1 MKQLI
6 TLILLTITCTAA
18 AQQETH
24 VLNGKTYHVYPYQQE
39 IDYSLRTFKF
49 GVKQEEI
56 IHRDSLNRSIVSTE
70 VKEVK
75 RFLKFPKG
83 KEFRKYKKTFIA
95 LRRDYPGTLMNFRI
109 PLEQDITPTLE
120 PLPDGEYVQF
130 YRDIPYVDKENI
142 LRYHNDQVAAVFSLK
157 NNQLNGYACWL
168 TTLGDTIKAGYFLDG
183 LKTGKWFYN
192 EFEFN
197 TYFAGKP
204 EVAKYLDGTY
214 QDTNTMIV
222 HYANGLLDG
231 PYTNVIDG
239 EIMETGNYTNGEAS
253 GEWYEYGYKV
263 THEGYKTV
271 WTGEVIVKRHY
282 FIPEKEMIGKSV
294 IVRNQILDLSSID
307 RNEFEFENDNMNNFQ
322 AFSYAYHLY
331 EQKEEEGLELP
342 EEKMHSYPGEDYSE
356 GMIYGDYGPSTI
368 SNLDFS
374 YSRNDRM
381 YLINDKY
388 YTRSQLIDSI
398 GYVFNYDKIYEEYH
412 ENGQLKMRYE
422 IKNGSLVQEDTVF
435 WDNGNPVSVINYL
448 SETNQYE
455 EKTFDYLN
463 KLIYVNLYDSIGSFI
478 KTVNQPAPK
487 NRHRI
492 NNRIYTANLYESF
505 FSYDNMDTL
514 EVPLVNVETLTESLW
529 RFDTTQAT
537 LTVFDPASRTMT
549 TDYYALNKKLV
560 DHSTA
565 TFSEDYESVVANEEY
580 NIGDLSSRT
589 LINGSY
595 YHNPGRMYPGES
607 LSDTVLNS
615 RVKYWLRS
623 YETTSDYTLY
633 YKNQPFSG
641 TFTINTHVKDFKLK
655 TSSEGIVFNYA
666 TGKKHTKAVE
676 KTFKAYKKKRK
687 EKYLAQFMTPGTI
700 YNSNVAQSFNYNV
713 IPFAG
718 FVYSPVDE
726 GHFYEN
732 NNEYNYYDGKSKKLS
747 EKKAESFDKVVNG
760 QFLNGKPSGE
770 WITKDQFGNI
780 TAKVPF
786 TNGEVDGTVYYYATE
801 YPEKESGYQPYEMQV
816 NELLKDSFPSKP
828 VYYLAKICHYKN
840 GVLNGPFYEMTW
852 LGDTITQWNYVDGH
866 LEGPSLER
874 TKIAFTKSNYEYGD
888 VDGIMQT
895 YLTLPGRDTTLLF
908 DLNFQNGSLQG
919 ESKAY
924 HLNGNLA
931 KHGFFL
937 SGQPIDDFE
946 AFDTLGFKYQ
956 YVKFQYNQP
965 IEEKI
970 WEENQLS
977 VRYEFD
983 WKDSIYFNT
992 RDIAGSTSLD
1002 RMLYQLGLVGNE
1014 YEEPYMGRPS
1024 LVDKTGIDY
1033 TMTKYYPNDTVAR
1046 IGKISSGKKTGH
1058 WDFFSY
1064 EGRKLYEVNYF
1075 DSILQINDSVR
1086 FKSKGIMTL
1095 LDSTGRAICKSYI
1108 VEKIEKYDCSHT
1120 DHHEIRMLY
1129 TFWERNATEHRI
1141 NGYVKNYY
1149 DNGVLMNEGT
1159 VKDGLATGVWKF
1171 YDPYGS
1177 LNLVGEYVLGKRN
1190 GRWLS
1195 GDLAQVKYMGDIC
1208 LNPNLPNLD
1217 EIMGYQEKLLD
1228 ISVIYYQMTA
1238 VKKREYY
1245 GVNMNAEGP
1254 PEGYFGEEGY
1264 YDEEM
1269 YYDGEYYDNE
1279 IRLR

>member
-1 MKQLI
+1 MKYTI
-6 TLILLTITCTAA
+6 TFLLLILIRVTS

-24 VLNGKTYHVYPYQQE
+24 VMNGKTYHVYPYQEE
-39 IDYSLRTFKF
+39 IEPNMRTFRF
-49 GVKQEEI
+49 GIKQEEI
-56 IHRDSLNRSIVSTE
+56 IHRDSLNRGILSTE
-70 VKEVK
+70 VKDVK
-75 RFLKFPKG
+75 RYIKYPNG
-83 KEFRKYKKTFIA
+83 KEFRKYKKTFIT
-95 LRRDYPGTLMNFRI
+95 LRKHHPGTLIDFRI

-130 YRDIPYVDKENI
+130 YRDIPYVDDQNI
-142 LRYHNDQVAAVFSLK
+142 LRYKNDQVAAVFSLK
-157 NNQLNGYACWL
+157 DNQLNGYACWL
-168 TTLGDTIKAGYFLDG
+168 NSLGDTIKAGYFQNG

-192 EFEFN
+192 QFSFN
-197 TYFAGKP
+197 TYLVEKP
-204 EVAKYLDGTY
+204 TVENYLNGTY
-214 QDTNTMIV
+214 KDTTILLIN
-222 HYANGLLDG
+222 YNNGLLHG
-231 PYTNVIDG
+231 PYSNIVDG
-239 EIMETGNYTNGEAS
+239 EIMETGHYTNGEAS

-263 THEGYKTV
+263 THEGFKTI

-282 FIPEKEMIGKSV
+282 FIPEKEIIGKSV
-294 IVRNQILDLSSID
+294 IVRNQILDLSNLD
-307 RNEFEFENDNMNNFQ
+307 RNDFEFDNDNLNSFQ
-322 AFSYAYHLY
+322 AFSYLYHLY

-356 GMIYGDYGPSTI
+356 GMIYSDYGPSTI
-368 SNLDFS
+368 GGLDFS

-381 YLINDKY
+381 YLVNDKY
-388 YTRSQLIDSI
+388 YTRAQLIDSI
-398 GYVFNYDKIYEEYH
+398 GYVFAFDKVYEEYH
-412 ENGQLKMRYE
+412 QNGQLKMRFE
-422 IKNGSLVQEDTVF
+422 IKDGRLVNEDTIF

-448 SETNQYE
+448 PETNQYE

-463 KLIYVNLYDSIGSFI
+463 KLIYVNLYDSIGSFV
-478 KTVNQPAPK
+478 KTVNKPPAR
-487 NRHRI
+487 NQYRI
-492 NNRIYTANLYESF
+492 NNRIYTANNYESF
-505 FSYDNMDTL
+505 FSYGNMDTL
-514 EVPLVNVETLTESLW
+514 DIPLVNLETLVESLW

-537 LTVFDPASRTMT
+537 LTAFDPATRTLT
-549 TDYYALNKKLV
+549 TDYYALNKDLV

-565 TFSEDYESVVANEEY
+565 TFSEDYESVIASEEY
-580 NIGDLSSRT
+580 TVGDLSSKT

-595 YHNPGRMYPGES
+595 YHSPTRLTIGKS

-615 RVKYWLRS
+615 RVKYWQRS
-623 YETTSDYTLY
+623 YETTSDNTLY
-633 YKNQPFSG
+633 YKNQPYSG
-641 TFTINTHVKDFKLK
+641 TFTINTHAKDFKLK
-655 TSSEGIVFNYA
+655 TSSESIVFNYA
-666 TGKKHTKAVE
+666 AGKKHSKAVE
-676 KTFKAYKKKRK
+676 KTFSVYKKKRK
-687 EKYLAQFMTPGTI
+687 EKYLAQFMTPGAI
-700 YNSNVAQSFNYNV
+700 YNSNVSQNFNYNV
-713 IPFAG
+713 IPFGG

-726 GHFYEN
+726 SHFYSGG
-732 NNEYNYYDGKSKKLS
+732 NEYEFYDKKSKKLS
-747 EKKAESFDKVVNG
+747 EKKADSFDKVVNG

-786 TNGEVDGTVYYYATE
+786 TNGEVDGTVYYYNTQYPANKSE
-801 YPEKESGYQPYEMQV
+801 YQLYEIEMSH
-816 NELLKDSFPSKP
+816 LLKDSFPAKP

-840 GVLNGPFYEMTW
+840 GILNGAFYEMNW
-852 LGDTITQWNYVDGH
+852 MGDTITKWNYVDGH
-866 LEGPSLER
+866 LEGPTLER
-874 TKIAFTKSNYEYGD
+874 TKIAFTKSNYENGA

-895 YLTLPGRDTTLLF
+895 FLTLPGRDTTLLF

-924 HLNGNLA
+924 HLNGNMA

-937 SGQPIDDFE
+937 SGDPIDDFE

-956 YVKFQYNQP
+956 YVKFQFNQP

-992 RDIAGSTSLD
+992 RDIAGSTSLE
-1002 RMLYQLGLVGNE
+1002 RMLYQLGLVGDE

-1033 TMTKYYPNDTVAR
+1033 TMTKYYPNDTIAR
-1046 IGKISSGKKTGH
+1046 IGKISSGKKVGH
-1058 WDFFSY
+1058 WEFFSY
-1064 EGRKLYEVNYF
+1064 EGRQLYEVNYF
-1075 DSILQINDSVR
+1075 DSILEINDSVR
-1086 FKSKGIMTL
+1086 FKSKGILTL
-1095 LDSTGRAICKSYI
+1095 LDTNGREVCKSYI

-1129 TFWERNATEHRI
+1129 TFWERNANEHRI

-1177 LNLVGEYVLGKRN
+1177 LNLVGEYVMGKRN

-1217 EIMGYQEKLLD
+1217 EILGYQEKLLD
-1228 ISVIYYQMTA
+1228 ISVIYYQMTV

-1254 PEGYFGEEGY
+1254 PEGYFGEDGY

-1269 YYDGEYYDNE
+1269 YYDGEIE
-1279 IRLR
+1279 LR

>member
-6 TLILLTITCTAA
+6 TFILLTIASTAG
-18 AQQETH
+18 AQLETH
-24 VLNGKTYHVYPYQQE
+24 IHNGKTYHVYPYQEE
-39 IDYSLRTFKF
+39 ISFSSRSFKF

-70 VKEVK
+70 VKNVK
-75 RFLKFPKG
+75 RYIKFPKG
-83 KEFRKYKKTFIA
+83 KEFRKSKKTFVA
-95 LRRDYPGTLMNFRI
+95 LRRDHPGVLINFRI

-120 PLPDGEYVQF
+120 PLPDGDYVQF
-130 YRDIPYVDKENI
+130 YRDIPYVDKENV
-142 LRYHNDQVAAVFSLK
+142 LRYHNDQVAAVFTLK
-157 NNQLNGYACWL
+157 NNQLNGFACWL
-168 TTLGDTIKAGYFLDG
+168 TTLGDTIKAGHFQDG

-192 EFEFN
+192 EYEFN
-197 TYFAGKP
+197 TYLVSKP
-204 EVAKYLDGTY
+204 EVEKFLDGTY
-214 QDTNTMIV
+214 QDTNTVIV
-222 HYANGLLDG
+222 NYSNGLLNG
-231 PYTNVIDG
+231 PYTNIISG
-239 EIMETGNYTNGEAS
+239 EIMETGSYTNGEPS

-263 THEGYKTV
+263 THVGYKST

-282 FIPEKEMIGKSV
+282 FIPEKEVVGKSV
-294 IVRNQILDLSSID
+294 IVRNQILDLSGID
-307 RNEFEFENDNMNNFQ
+307 RYEFELETDNLNNFQ
-322 AFSYAYHLY
+322 AFSYAYNLY

-342 EEKMHSYPGEDYSE
+342 EEKLNSYPGQDYNE
-356 GMIYGDYGPSTI
+356 GMIYSDYGPSTI

-374 YSRNDRM
+374 YSRNDRSF
-381 YLINDKY
+381 LINDKF

-422 IKNGSLVQEDTVF
+422 VKNGSLVKEDTIF
-435 WDNGNPVSVINYL
+435 WDNGNPVSIINYL
-448 SETNQYE
+448 PETNQYE

-463 KLIYVNLYDSIGSFI
+463 KPIYTNLYDSIGNFI
-478 KTVNQPAPK
+478 KTLNQPAPK
-487 NRHRI
+487 NKHRI
-492 NNRIYTANLYESF
+492 NGRTYIANNYDSF
-505 FSYDNMDTL
+505 FSYDNIDTL
-514 EVPLVNVETLTESLW
+514 EVPLMNVETLTESLW
-529 RFDTTQAT
+529 RFDTTRASA
-537 LTVFDPASRTMT
+537 TVFDPANRTVT
-549 TDYYALNKKLV
+549 TDYYALNKDLI

-565 TFSEDYESVVANEEY
+565 TFSEDYESVIANEEY
-580 NIGDLSSRT
+580 SVGDLTAKT

-595 YHNPGRMYPGES
+595 YHYPGVRLEKT
-607 LSDTVLNS
+607 LADTVLNS
-615 RVKYWLRS
+615 RIKYWLRS
-623 YETTSDYTLY
+623 YETTSDYTLL

-641 TFTINTHVKDFKLK
+641 TFTINTHAKDFKLK
-655 TSSEGIVFNYA
+655 TASEGIVFNYA
-666 TGKKHTKAVE
+666 NGKKHAKAIE
-676 KTFKAYKKKRK
+676 KTFNVYKKKRK
-687 EKYLAQFMTPGTI
+687 EKHLAQFMTQGTI
-700 YNSNVAQSFNYNV
+700 YNSNISQSFNYNV

-718 FVYSPVDE
+718 FVYTPVDP

-732 NNEYNYYDGKSKKLS
+732 QSGYEYDRKSKKLS
-747 EKKAESFDKVVNG
+747 EKKAEAFDKVING

-786 TNGEVDGTVYYYATE
+786 TNGEVDGTVYYYETQYPAKRLE
-801 YPEKESGYQPYEMQV
+801 YMPYELEE
-816 NELLKDSFPSKP
+816 NELLKDSFPAKP
-828 VYYLAKICHYKN
+828 TYYLAKICHYKN
-840 GVLNGPFYEMTW
+840 GVLNGPFYEMNW
-852 LGDTITQWNYVDGH
+852 MGDTLTQWNYVDGH

-888 VDGIMQT
+888 VDGIVQT
-895 YLTLPGRDTTLLF
+895 YLTIPGRDTTLLF
-908 DLNFQNGSLQG
+908 DLNFQNGALQG

-1002 RMLYQLGLVGNE
+1002 RMLYQLGLAGNG
-1014 YEEPYMGRPS
+1014 YDEPYMGRPS

-1033 TMTKYYPNDTVAR
+1033 TM
-1046 IGKISSGKKTGH
+1046 SKKVGH
-1058 WDFFSY
+1058 WTFFNY

-1075 DSILQINDSVR
+1075 DSILQINDSIR
-1086 FKSKGIMTL
+1086 FKSKGILTL
-1095 LDSTGRAICKSYI
+1095 LDSTGQAICKSYI

-1129 TFWERNATEHRI
+1129 TFWERSANEHRI

-1149 DNGVLMNEGT
+1149 DNGVLMNEGM

-1208 LNPNLPNLD
+1208 LNPNLPNLE

-1254 PEGYFGEEGY
+1254 PEGYFGEDGY

-1269 YYDGEYYDNE
+1269 YYDGEYYDGE

>member
-6 TLILLTITCTAA
+6 TLLLLAVSYAA
-18 AQQETH
+18 NGQQETH
-24 VLNGKTYHVYPYQQE
+24 VLNGKTYHVYPYQE
-39 IDYSLRTFKF
+39 ELSYSIRPFRY

-70 VKEVK
+70 VEAVK
-75 RFLKFPKG
+75 RYFKYPKEKG
-83 KEFRKYKKTFIA
+83 FRKYKKTFIA
-95 LRRDYPGTLMNFRI
+95 LRSDHPGVLLNFRI

-130 YRDIPYVDKENI
+130 YRDIPYVDKENV
-142 LRYHNDQVAAVFSLK
+142 LRYRNDQVAAVFSLK
-157 NNQLNGYACWL
+157 NNQLNGYAYWL
-168 TTLGDTIKAGYFLDG
+168 TTLGDTIKAGHFLNG

-192 EFEFN
+192 EFSFT
-197 TYFAGKP
+197 TYYISKP

-214 QDTNTMIV
+214 KDTNTILV
-222 HYANGLLDG
+222 NYANGLLDG
-231 PYTNVIDG
+231 PYSNIIDG
-239 EIMETGNYTNGEAS
+239 DVMETGHYRNGEAS
-253 GEWYEYGYKV
+253 GEWFEYGYKIIR
-263 THEGYKTV
+263 EGYKTK
-271 WTGEVIVKRHY
+271 WTDTLIVLRHY
-282 FIPEKEMIGKSV
+282 FIPEKEITAKTP
-294 IVRNQILDLSSID
+294 IIRNQILDLSNID
-307 RNEFEFENDNMNNFQ
+307 RYDFDLESDNINTFQ
-322 AFSYAYHLY
+322 SFSSFYHLY

-342 EEKMHSYPGEDYSE
+342 EEKMHSYPGEDYGE
-356 GMIYGDYGPSTI
+356 GMIYSDYGPSTI
-368 SNLDFS
+368 GNLDFS

-381 YLINDKY
+381 FLINNKY

-398 GYVFNYDKIYEEYH
+398 GYVFTFDKVYEEYH
-412 ENGQLKMRYE
+412 DNGQLKLRFE
-422 IKNGSLVQEDTVF
+422 INDGKLVKEDTIF

-448 SETNQYE
+448 PETNQYE

-478 KTVNQPAPK
+478 KVMNQPAAK
-487 NRHRI
+487 NKYRI
-492 NNRIYTANLYESF
+492 NNRVYTANSYESF

-514 EVPLVNVETLTESLW
+514 EVPLVNPETLTESLW
-529 RFDTTQAT
+529 RFDSTQAT
-537 LTVFDPASRTMT
+537 LTIFDPATRTMT
-549 TDYYALNKKLV
+549 TDYFALNKELV

-565 TFSEDYESVVANEEY
+565 TFSDDYESVIANEEY
-580 NIGDLSSRT
+580 TVGDISAKT

-595 YHNPGRMYPGES
+595 YHNTERLFPGKT

-633 YKNQPFSG
+633 YKDQPFSG
-641 TFTINTHVKDFKLK
+641 TFTINTHTSDFKLK
-655 TSSEGIVFNYA
+655 TSPESIVFDYA
-666 TGKKHTKAVE
+666 VGDKHSKAVE
-676 KTFKAYKKKRK
+676 KALRVYKKKRK
-687 EKYLAQFMTPGTI
+687 EKYLTQFMTPGTI
-700 YNSNVAQSFNYNV
+700 YNSNVSNGFNYNV
-713 IPFAG
+713 LPFAG
-718 FVYSPVDE
+718 YVYSPVDE

-732 NNEYNYYDGKSKKLS
+732 NYEYGYDDRRSKKLS
-747 EKKAESFDKVVNG
+747 EKKAESFDKIVHG

-786 TNGEVDGTVYYYATE
+786 TNGEVDGTVYYYAVQ
-801 YPEKESGYQPYEMQV
+801 YPEKKLAYQLYEME

-828 VYYLAKICHYKN
+828 TYFLSRICHYKN
-840 GVLNGPFYEMTW
+840 GVLNGPFYEMNW
-852 LGDTITQWNYVDGH
+852 MGDTLTQWNYVDGH

-874 TKIAFTKSNYEYGD
+874 TKIAYTKSNYELGA

-895 YLTLPGRDTTLLF
+895 FLTLPGRDTTLLF

-924 HLNGNLA
+924 HLNGNMA

-1002 RMLYQLGLVGNE
+1002 RMLYQLGLAGE
-1014 YEEPYMGRPS
+1014 GYEEPYMGRPS

-1033 TMTKYYPNDTVAR
+1033 TMTKYYPNDTIAR
-1046 IGKISSGKKTGH
+1046 NGKISSGKKIGQWT
-1058 WDFFSY
+1058 FFSY

-1075 DSILQINDSVR
+1075 DTILQINDSVR
-1086 FKSKGIMTL
+1086 FKSKGILTL
-1095 LDSTGRAICKSYI
+1095 LDTNGQIVCKSYI

-1129 TFWERNATEHRI
+1129 TFWERSANEHRI

-1149 DNGVLMNEGT
+1149 DNGVLMNEGN

-1217 EIMGYQEKLLD
+1217 EILGYQEKLLD
-1228 ISVIYYQMTA
+1228 ISVIYYQMTV

-1254 PEGYFGEEGY
+1254 PEGYFGDDGYYDDEMY

-1269 YYDGEYYDNE
+1269 YYDGGF
-1279 IRLR
+1279 